1 MSWPRPQPKSRIFS
15 SPFIPSIKPQDP
27 ASGGHNSWKLAEDN
41 IKSGG
46 PCFNHSTCFSKPPPF
61 AFNPLSVFLT
71 LHHVFVDPPP
81 LRCSNLGCY
90 CYWRGGGCSG
100 SGHVVV
106 PGDLGCS
113 CWAFIASCWQAGRQA
128 AGRQANRQ
136 AGRQACCS
144 LPPLLACLI
153 PVAMPWG

>member
-41 IKSGG
+41 LKSGG

-71 LHHVFVDPPP
+71 LHHVFVDPHSDAAI
-81 LRCSNLGCY
+81 LAAIVI
-90 CYWRGGGCSG
+90 GG
-100 SGHVVV
+100 VVV
-106 PGDLGCS
+106 AVVVVMLWCQG
-113 CWAFIASCWQAGRQA
+113 I
-128 AGRQANRQ
+128 
-136 AGRQACCS
+136 
-144 LPPLLACLI
+144 
-153 PVAMPWG
+153 